1 VINQEIYTILYIQ
14 GHQQRV
20 CLDIFDLADHDV
32 ILGLP
37 WLREFN
43 LYIDWIN
50 RTLLLKNCDSTSSS
64 RPTHWQRLMVDE
76 KTN

>member
-1 VINQEIYTILYIQ
+1 MPRGFMINQEIYTTLYIQ

-32 ILGLP
+32 ILGLL

-43 LYIDWIN
+43 PHID
-50 RTLLLKNCDSTSSS
+50 
-64 RPTHWQRLMVDE
+64 
-76 KTN
+76 